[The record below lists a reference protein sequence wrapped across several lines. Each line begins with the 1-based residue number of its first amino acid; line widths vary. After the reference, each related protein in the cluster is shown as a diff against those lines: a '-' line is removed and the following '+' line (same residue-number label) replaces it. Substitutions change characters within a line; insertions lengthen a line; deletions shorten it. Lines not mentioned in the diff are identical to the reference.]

1 MQIAPEKVI
10 YLYGEAMLEN
20 RLLQEQ
26 LQAVV
31 AELNRLKKELADLTP
46 PPDKPPAETL
56 DPV

>member
-31 AELNRLKKELADLTP
+31 AELNRLKKELADLAP
-46 PPDKPPAETL
+46 PPDTPPA
-56 DPV
+56 DSR